1 MKRSIF
7 NVFNIILVT
16 TFTFSCSEDD
26 KKATKP
32 EPVFKLKDNTISYSL
47 EQGNLLLLE
56 EDVYEDF
63 GYRNYV
69 ITDGEYIEGE
79 DGDELNDYTGATY
92 LVFIQLA
99 VRDSFTPTDY
109 IQSTSWSS
117 EPGDFYSYLYMGSTE
132 ELSLFTDVDDS
143 PIKISGGFNDGETM
157 RLEFAGELN
166 YSRLD
171 QSSGNIINTDEE
183 VIFFFEGTIDDR
195 RQWD

>member
-1 MKRSIF
+1 MNRSIIYIYSF
-7 NVFNIILVT
+7 ILFA
-16 TFTFSCSEDD
+16 TFTFSCGEDE
-26 KKATKP
+26 KAIRSK
-32 EPVFKLKDNTISYSL
+32 PVFKLKDNTILYSL
-47 EQGNLLLLE
+47 KQGKLLLLE

-99 VRDSFTPTDY
+99 TRHDFTPTAY

-132 ELSLFTDVDDS
+132 ELSLFTDADDS
-143 PIKISGGFNDGETM
+143 PIKISGGFDDGETM
-157 RLEFAGELN
+157 KLEFTGELN

-171 QSSGNIINTDEE
+171 QSSGNVVNTDEE
-183 VIFFFEGTIDDR
+183 VVFFFEGTIDDKR
-195 RQWD
+195 